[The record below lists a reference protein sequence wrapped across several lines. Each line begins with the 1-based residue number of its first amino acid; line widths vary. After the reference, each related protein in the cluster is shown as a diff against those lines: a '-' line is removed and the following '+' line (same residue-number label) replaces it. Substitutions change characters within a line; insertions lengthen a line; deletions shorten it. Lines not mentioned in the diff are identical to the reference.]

1 VSVNDHEEA
10 VELSALKADTEE
22 VVERAAATHRSVHLT
37 RQGQVVAVLRAI
49 EDHQEV
55 EEERAFLRA
64 VVEGLA
70 DLEAGREV
78 SLEKARAAPRLATR
92 LAAGGPSLAGYV
104 RGALGVSG
112 GPSPRARLAAG

>member
-1 VSVNDHEEA
+1 VSVNDPNEA
-10 VELSALKADTEE
+10 FDLSDLKDDPEE
-22 VVERAAATHRSVHLT
+22 VVGRAAATHRPVHLT
-37 RQGQVVAVLRAI
+37 RQAQVVAVLRAI

-78 SLEKARAAPRLATR
+78 SLEKARARLR
-92 LAAGGPSLAGYV
+92 V
-104 RGALGVSG
+104 
-112 GPSPRARLAAG
+112 